1 MAPCATGPHS
11 VWQSLERLLKNEEN
25 RMETKHRWGKYGLG
39 KLFLTGAALTG
50 FLLFT
55 AAPQVRAEESE
66 CQHRLAKADHRLHEA
81 VEHHGWESKQA
92 EHARHDLHEAR
103 EYCWS
108 TYHKWWDE
116 DDHRWHTDRDWDDV
130 HGHSH

>member
-1 MAPCATGPHS
+1 
-11 VWQSLERLLKNEEN
+11 
-25 RMETKHRWGKYGLG
+25 METQHRLRKHGFG
-39 KLFLTGAALTG
+39 KLILAGAALAG
-50 FLLFT
+50 FLVF
-55 AAPQVRAEESE
+55 ASAPSVRADERE
-66 CQHRLAKADHRLHEA
+66 CQHRLAKADHKVHEA

-116 DDHRWHTDRDWDDV
+116 DDHRWHTDRDWDDD